1 MKTNVRIV
9 APPLRKGTSQM
20 IQDTSSMDRQVVVA
34 RTPRTMILIAVAG
47 AAVLIL
53 AALLFPSIRRW
64 ARAEKAVDATSLR
77 FGVVSRGDL
86 LRDVSVQGRV
96 VASLHPTLFSAG
108 QGIVSLRTK
117 AGSQVRQGDVLATID
132 SKELQSALEQARAQ
146 LLSIRAE
153 LDRQK
158 IVARQSQLRARQS
171 VDLLGLRLEA
181 AKRNLVRNETTFREG
196 LSNKADYESAQ
207 DGVRI
212 AQMELEQA
220 RKELDLSRETLSFE
234 IQTREQQ
241 VISQQSVAADLTK
254 RVDELTIR
262 APFDG
267 MVASVAVQDRDAVA
281 PNQAVLTVV
290 NLSSL
295 ELEIALPEEYAG
307 ETAIGTPAT
316 IAFNGREYQGKVTAV
331 SPEVVAN
338 QVAATVAFTEQPEG
352 LKQNQ
357 RLTTRLVFES
367 KKDVLKVARG
377 AFVDTTGGRSAFVV
391 DGKMATRRA
400 ISLGV
405 TSASEVEVLS
415 GLSVGDTIVVS
426 DTSAFG
432 DATTVLLR

>member
-1 MKTNVRIV
+1 MVGADT
-9 APPLRKGTSQM
+9 M
-20 IQDTSSMDRQVVVA
+20 IHNTSSMDRAVEAPRSTKKLVLLVSAVVVLA
-34 RTPRTMILIAVAG
+34 IA
-47 AAVLIL
+47 AAVLY
-53 AALLFPSIRRW
+53 PSVRRW
-64 ARAEKAVDATSLR
+64 TRAERAVDATTLR
-77 FGVVSRGDL
+77 IATVTRGDL
-86 LRDVSVQGRV
+86 LRDISVQGRV
-96 VASLHPTLFSAG
+96 VAALHPTLFSPG

-117 AGSQVRQGDVLATID
+117 AGAQVRQGDILATID
-132 SKELQSALEQARAQ
+132 SKELQSANEQARAQ

-153 LDRQK
+153 LERQK
-158 IVARQSQLRARQS
+158 ILARQAAQRARQQ

-181 AKRNLVRNETTFREG
+181 ARRELVRNQTTFNEG
-196 LSNKADYESAQ
+196 LSNKADLESAQ
-207 DGVRI
+207 DAVRI
-212 AQMELEQA
+212 AEMELAQA
-220 RKELDLSRETLSFE
+220 RRELDLSGETTSFE

-241 VISQQSVAADLTK
+241 VISQASVAADLGK

-316 IAFNGREYQGKVTAV
+316 IHFNGREYRGTVTGV

-338 QVAATVAFTEQPEG
+338 QVAATVAFVGGQPAG

-367 KKDVLKVARG
+367 KKNVLKVARG
-377 AFVDTTGGRSAFVV
+377 AFVDDGGGRTAWVV
-391 DGKMATRRA
+391 DGEMATKRNVT
-400 ISLGV
+400 LGA
-405 TSASEVEVLS
+405 TSASEVEVLE
-415 GLSVGDTIVVS
+415 GLELGERIIVS
-426 DTSAFG
+426 ETSAFG
-432 DATTVLLR
+432 DAKTVLLR

>member
-1 MKTNVRIV
+1 
-9 APPLRKGTSQM
+9 M
-20 IQDTSSMDRQVVVA
+20 IQDTSSMDRHVVVA
-34 RTPRTMILIAVAG
+34 RTPRTMILIAVAV
-47 AAVLIL
+47 AAVLVL
-53 AALLFPSIRRW
+53 SAVLFPSVRRW
-64 ARAEKAVDATSLR
+64 ARAEKAVDATTLR
-77 FGVVSRGDL
+77 FGTVQRGDL

-96 VASLHPTLFSAG
+96 VASLHPTLFSSG

-117 AGSQVRQGDVLATID
+117 AGSQVRRGDVLATVD

-153 LDRQK
+153 LERQK
-158 IVARQSQLRARQS
+158 IVARQTQLRARQS
-171 VDLLGLRLEA
+171 VDLLSLRLEA
-181 AKRNLVRNETTFREG
+181 AKRALTRNETTFREG
-196 LSNKADYESAQ
+196 LSNKTDYESAQ

-212 AQMELEQA
+212 SQMELDQA
-220 RKELDLSRETLSFE
+220 KKELDLSRETLSFE
-234 IQTREQQ
+234 MQTREQQ
-241 VISQQSVAADLTK
+241 VVSQQSVAADLAK
-254 RVDELTIR
+254 RVDDLTIR

-281 PNQAVLTVV
+281 PNQAVLMIV

-295 ELEIALPEEYAG
+295 ELEVALPEEYAG

-316 IAFNGREYQGKVTAV
+316 ISFNGREYQGKVTAV

-338 QVAATVAFTEQPEG
+338 QVAATVAFTDQPAG

-377 AFVDTTGGRSAFVV
+377 AFVDATGGRSAFVV
-391 DGKMATRRA
+391 DGKMATLRP
-400 ISLGV
+400 ITLGV
-405 TSASEVEVLS
+405 TSASEVEVLE
-415 GLSVGDTIVVS
+415 GLAAGETIVVS

-432 DATTVLLR
+432 DAKTVLLR

>member
-1 MKTNVRIV
+1 
-9 APPLRKGTSQM
+9 M
-20 IQDTSSMDRQVVVA
+20 IQDTSSMDRHVVVA
-34 RTPRTMILIAVAG
+34 RTPRTMMFIA
-47 AAVLIL
+47 AAVVAVLVLSAI
-53 AALLFPSIRRW
+53 LFPSVRRW
-64 ARAEKAVDATSLR
+64 ASAEKAVDATTLR
-77 FGVVSRGDL
+77 FGTVQRGDL

-96 VASLHPTLFSAG
+96 VASLHPTLFSSG

-117 AGSQVRQGDVLATID
+117 AGSQVRRGDVLATVD

-153 LDRQK
+153 LERQK
-158 IVARQSQLRARQS
+158 IVARQAQLRAQQS
-171 VDLLGLRLEA
+171 VQLLSLRFEA
-181 AKRNLVRNETTFREG
+181 AKRALARNETTFREG
-196 LSNKADYESAQ
+196 LSNKTDYESAQ

-220 RKELDLSRETLSFE
+220 KKELDLSRETLSFE
-234 IQTREQQ
+234 TQTREQQ
-241 VISQQSVAADLTK
+241 VVSQQSVAGDLTK
-254 RVDELTIR
+254 RVDDLTIR

-281 PNQAVLTVV
+281 PNQAVLMIV

-295 ELEIALPEEYAG
+295 ELEVALPEEYAG

-316 IAFNGREYQGKVTAV
+316 ISFNGRDYQGKVTAV

-338 QVAATVAFTEQPEG
+338 QVAATVAFTDQPAG

-367 KKDVLKVARG
+367 KQNVLKVARG
-377 AFVDTTGGRSAFVV
+377 AFVDASGGRSAFVV
-391 DGKMATRRA
+391 DGKMATLRP
-400 ISLGV
+400 ITLGV
-405 TSASEVEVLS
+405 TSSSEVEVLD
-415 GLSVGDTIVVS
+415 GLSAGETIVVS

-432 DATTVLLR
+432 DAKTVLLR

>member
-1 MKTNVRIV
+1 
-9 APPLRKGTSQM
+9 M
-20 IQDTSSMDRQVVVA
+20 IQDTSSMDRHVVVA
-34 RTPRTMILIAVAG
+34 RTPRTMILIAVAV
-47 AAVLIL
+47 ASVLIL
-53 AALLFPSIRRW
+53 SAVLFPSVRRW
-64 ARAEKAVDATSLR
+64 ARAEKAVDATTLR
-77 FGVVSRGDL
+77 FGTVQRGDL

-96 VASLHPTLFSAG
+96 VASLHPTLFSSG

-117 AGSQVRQGDVLATID
+117 AGSQVRRGDVLATID

-153 LDRQK
+153 LERQK
-158 IVARQSQLRARQS
+158 IVARQTQLRARQS
-171 VDLLGLRLEA
+171 VDLLSLRLEA
-181 AKRNLVRNETTFREG
+181 AKRALTRNETTFREG
-196 LSNKADYESAQ
+196 LSNKTDYESAQ

-212 AQMELEQA
+212 SQMELEQA
-220 RKELDLSRETLSFE
+220 KKELDLSRETLSFE
-234 IQTREQQ
+234 MQTREQQ
-241 VISQQSVAADLTK
+241 VVSQQSVAADLAK
-254 RVDELTIR
+254 RVDDLTIR

-281 PNQAVLTVV
+281 PNQAVLMIV

-295 ELEIALPEEYAG
+295 ELEVALPEEYAG

-316 IAFNGREYQGKVTAV
+316 ISFNGREYQGKVTAV

-338 QVAATVAFTEQPEG
+338 QVAATVAFTQQPAG

-377 AFVDTTGGRSAFVV
+377 AFVDATGGRSAFVV
-391 DGKMATRRA
+391 DGKMATLRP
-400 ISLGV
+400 ITLGV
-405 TSASEVEVLS
+405 TSASEVEVLG
-415 GLSVGDTIVVS
+415 GLAAGETIVVS

-432 DATTVLLR
+432 NAKTVLLR

>member
-1 MKTNVRIV
+1 
-9 APPLRKGTSQM
+9 M
-20 IQDTSSMDRQVVVA
+20 IQDTSSMDRQVVAA
-34 RTPRTMILIAVAG
+34 RTPRTMILIAVAA

-53 AALLFPSIRRW
+53 GVLLTPAVLRW
-64 ARAEKAVDATSLR
+64 ARAEKAIDASSLR
-77 FGVVSRGDL
+77 FGVVKRGDL

-117 AGSQVRQGDVLATID
+117 AGSQVRRGDVLATID

-171 VDLLGLRLEA
+171 VDLLALRLEA
-181 AKRNLVRNETTFREG
+181 AKRNLVRNETTFKEG
-196 LSNKADYESAQ
+196 LSNKSDYESAQ

-220 RKELDLSRETLSFE
+220 KKELDLSRETLSFE

-241 VISQQSVAADLTK
+241 VISQQSVTADLTK

-281 PNQAVLTVV
+281 PNQPVLMIV

-295 ELEIALPEEYAG
+295 ELEISLPEEYAG

-316 IAFNGREYQGKVTAV
+316 IFFNGRDYQGKVTAV
-331 SPEVVAN
+331 SPEVTAN
-338 QVAATVAFTEQPEG
+338 QVAATVAFTEQPVG

-357 RLTTRLVFES
+357 RLTTRLVFET
-367 KKDVLKVARG
+367 KKNVLKVARG
-377 AFVDTTGGRSAFVV
+377 AFVDASGGRSAYVV
-391 DGKMATRRA
+391 DGQMATRRT
-400 ISLGV
+400 ISLGS
-405 TSASEVEVLS
+405 TSASEVEVVS
-415 GLSVGDTIVVS
+415 GLEDGETIVVS
-426 DTSAFG
+426 DTSTFG
-432 DATTVLLR
+432 DAKTVLLR

>member
-1 MKTNVRIV
+1 
-9 APPLRKGTSQM
+9 
-20 IQDTSSMDRQVVVA
+20 MDRHVVVG
-34 RTPRTMILIAVAG
+34 RTPRTMILIAVAVV
-47 AAVLIL
+47 AVLIL
-53 AALLFPSIRRW
+53 SAVLFPSIRRW
-64 ARAEKAVDATSLR
+64 ASAEKAVDATTLR
-77 FGVVSRGDL
+77 FGTVQRGDL

-96 VASLHPTLFSAG
+96 VASLHPTLFSSG

-117 AGSQVRQGDVLATID
+117 AGSQVRRGDVLATVD
-132 SKELQSALEQARAQ
+132 SKELISALEQARAQ

-153 LDRQK
+153 LERQK
-158 IVARQSQLRARQS
+158 IVARQTQLRARQS
-171 VDLLGLRLEA
+171 VDLLTLRLEA
-181 AKRNLVRNETTFREG
+181 AKRALTRNETTFREG
-196 LSNKADYESAQ
+196 LSNKTDYESAQ

-220 RKELDLSRETLSFE
+220 KKELDLSRETLSFE
-234 IQTREQQ
+234 TQTREQQ
-241 VISQQSVAADLTK
+241 VVSQQSVAADLAK
-254 RVDELTIR
+254 RVDDLTIR

-281 PNQAVLTVV
+281 PNQAVLMIV

-295 ELEIALPEEYAG
+295 ELEVALPEEYAG

-316 IAFNGREYQGKVTAV
+316 ISFNAREYQGKVTAV

-338 QVAATVAFTEQPEG
+338 QVAATVAFVEQPAG

-377 AFVDTTGGRSAFVV
+377 AFVDATGGRSAFVV
-391 DGKMATRRA
+391 DGKMATLRP
-400 ISLGV
+400 ITLGV
-405 TSASEVEVLS
+405 TSASEVEVLA
-415 GLSVGDTIVVS
+415 GLSAGETIVVS

-432 DATTVLLR
+432 DAKTVLLR